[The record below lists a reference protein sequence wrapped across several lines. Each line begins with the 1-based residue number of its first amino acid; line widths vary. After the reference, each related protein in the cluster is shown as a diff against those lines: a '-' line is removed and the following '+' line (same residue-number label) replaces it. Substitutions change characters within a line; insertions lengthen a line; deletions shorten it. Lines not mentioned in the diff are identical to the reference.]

1 MDFQSPL
8 YKAFLIRRYSKV
20 LADVRLENGE
30 TVTAFCS
37 NTTRMFSLNEPDTE
51 IRLSY
56 RDKEYR
62 RLSFVWE
69 TAVVNGSMVGVNM
82 SRQRDLIIEAVENA
96 TLYELGGYAKIEKA
110 SASVPSSSY
119 LDLILT
125 PEKDSGYPVCKA
137 AIAPVY
143 QKSEADLLFPDGIDV
158 VNRHTLKQLSA
169 ALQAGERA
177 VLILLAQRIDCIGVR
192 AQWNTDAPY
201 LMALKELCD
210 KGLEIICCG
219 CSVSLQGIWV
229 TARLPF
235 TF

>member
-8 YKAFLIRRYSKV
+8 YKAFLIKRYSKV
-20 LADVRLENGE
+20 LADVHLESGE
-30 TVTAFCS
+30 AATVFCS
-37 NTTRMFSLNEPDTE
+37 NTTRMISLIEPKTE
-51 IRLSY
+51 IYLSY
-56 RDKEYR
+56 RNKDFR
-62 RLSFVWE
+62 RLQFIWE

-82 SRQRDLIIEAVENA
+82 GRQKDLIIEAVMNG
-96 TLYELGGYAKIEKA
+96 TIYELGGYAKIEKA
-110 SASVPSSSY
+110 ETSSY
-119 LDLILT
+119 LDIVLT
-125 PEKDSGYPVCKA
+125 PQENSGYPVCKV

-143 QKSEADLLFPDGIDV
+143 QKDGAELLYPDGIDV
-158 VNRHTLKQLSA
+158 ANHHTLKHLAA

-192 AQWNTDAPY
+192 AQWTADASY
-201 LMALKELCD
+201 MVDLKDLYD

-235 TF
+235 MF